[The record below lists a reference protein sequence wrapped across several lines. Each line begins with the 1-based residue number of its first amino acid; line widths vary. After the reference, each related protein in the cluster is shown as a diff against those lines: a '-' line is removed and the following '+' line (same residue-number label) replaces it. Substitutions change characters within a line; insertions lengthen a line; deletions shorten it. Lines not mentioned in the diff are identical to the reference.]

1 MLYSNPGFTKQMK
14 QLSNFILSLKTKF
27 NLDLLIS
34 RGDATQAGRL
44 VPFVYYFMV
53 FIAYT
58 NLEGL
63 NYQIANPRGTLD
75 PRWPLLW
82 AQNLDH
88 GVVVTAVVLFFV
100 ISSVLAA
107 VFYKNRLARIV
118 AFLGM
123 LQFHAYNSSF
133 GYPNHQYDVW
143 LWVSFIFIFFPS
155 IWTKN
160 VTEETKK
167 KFLLVFWTAQAYILL
182 TYSMSG
188 LGKIADSFGQAMAGE
203 ANSFSIDAAAL
214 HISNV
219 LYMMQETT
227 LLGPLIVNYPIL
239 GWAPFVGI
247 IYLEFFS
254 LYAAFRPSLHRWW
267 AVGLILFHLSTYLAM
282 RAVFV
287 APVAL
292 LLVLLLS
299 SPFPGQP
306 WRKSL
311 TELPMLGFI
320 FNKILKK
327 NA

>member
-1 MLYSNPGFTKQMK
+1 MTLV
-14 QLSNFILSLKTKF
+14 SNFIKFLKTNF
-27 NLDLLIS
+27 NLDLIIS
-34 RGDATQAGRL
+34 RGDVAQAGRL

-63 NYQIANPRGTLD
+63 NHQIANPRGTLD

-88 GVVVTAVVLFFV
+88 GVVVTSVVLFFV
-100 ISSVLAA
+100 IASVIGAI
-107 VFYKNRLARIV
+107 FYKIRLARIL

-143 LWVSFIFIFFPS
+143 LWVSFIFVLFPN

-160 VTEETKK
+160 TTEETKK
-167 KFLLVFWTAQAYILL
+167 KFLIVFWTAQAYVLL

-188 LGKIADSFGQAMAGE
+188 LGKISDSFSQALAGE
-203 ANSFSIDAAAL
+203 AHSFSIDAAAL

-227 LLGPLIVNYPIL
+227 LLGPFIVNYPVL

-254 LYAAFRPSLHRWW
+254 LYVAFRPSLHRWW
-267 AVGLILFHLSTYLAM
+267 AVGLILFHLATYLAM

-299 SPFPGQP
+299 SPFPGNP
-306 WRKSL
+306 WKKTL
-311 TELPMLGFI
+311 QEIPLFGFI
-320 FNKILKK
+320 FAKFLKS
-327 NA
+327 N